1 MGTFG
6 VGLGTGE
13 IFNKTEDSAAVSME
27 GGNATNIT
35 PFPAAFREKQVLVAK
50 LVQILIHDN
59 TDIDYHML
67 VVPRKHLYKGTTNS
81 LVYAI
86 SCFILFPA
94 SLSHHAISLP
104 LTLFWLLTFTHLSGH
119 DTVAP
124 PMPLTS

>member
-1 MGTFG
+1 MGTLG

-67 VVPRKHLYKGTTNS
+67 VVPRKHLY
-81 LVYAI
+81 
-86 SCFILFPA
+86 
-94 SLSHHAISLP
+94 HLP
-104 LTLFWLLTFTHLSGH
+104 PLGQTLSGRCDNAH
-119 DTVAP
+119 GRSGVW
-124 PMPLTS
+124 